1 MRGILASYRWRR
13 RLAWLTATVVLVA
26 GAIAAGLATG
36 LTWNRVPQTHGP
48 SNVPARI
55 DNTAPKPVRLKRH
68 DERQM
73 LAVASKFID
82 TAVARKHIDR
92 SWELASSELRS
103 GLTRKKWDTGDM
115 PVAPYPVGQAKLRL
129 DYADSDGV
137 GFSVVL
143 LPAKG
148 SREPPRD
155 FLMGLHPL
163 GSGKNRHWVV
173 DYWQSAPTGAAVGS
187 VNQGPP
193 SGTSSSV
200 NTAKESKAWL
210 FLPAGLLSLIVLL
223 PLSVAIVNW
232 YRTRRAERA
241 LLRSQ

>member
-13 RLAWLTATVVLVA
+13 RLAWLTATGVLVA

-36 LTWNRVPQTHGP
+36 LTWNRVPKQYGP

-55 DNTAPKPVRLKRH
+55 DNSAPKPLRLKHH

-103 GLTRKKWDTGDM
+103 GFSRKEWETGDM
-115 PVAPYPVGQAKLRL
+115 PVTPYPVGQARFRL
-129 DYADSDGV
+129 QFADSEGV

-148 SREPPRD
+148 SHQPSQE
-155 FLMGLHPL
+155 FLMGLRPL
-163 GSGKNRHWVV
+163 GSGKQRHWVV
-173 DYWQSAPTGAAVGS
+173 DYWQPAPTVSAAGS
-187 VNQGPP
+187 AGQAPP
-193 SGTSSSV
+193 SGSSGSV
-200 NTAKESKAWL
+200 STAKESKAWL
-210 FLPAGLLSLIVLL
+210 LLPAGLLSLIVLL
-223 PLSVAIVNW
+223 PLSIASLHW
-232 YRTRRAERA
+232 YRTRRADRA
-241 LLRSQ
+241 LLRS

>member
-1 MRGILASYRWRR
+1 MVRRLLASYRWRR
-13 RLAWLTATVVLVA
+13 RLMWLAVTAAAVA
-26 GAIAAGLATG
+26 GAVTVALA
-36 LTWNRVPQTHGP
+36 WP
-48 SNVPARI
+48 
-55 DNTAPKPVRLKRH
+55 NTAPKPPGPSNVRVHVDNTPPKPVRLNLHNKAAS
-68 DERQM
+68 
-73 LAVASKFID
+73 LAVASRFID
-82 TAVARKHIDR
+82 TAVARKDIDR

-193 SGTSSSV
+193 SGTSPPV
-200 NTAKESKAWL
+200 GTAKESKAWL

-241 LLRSQ
+241 LLRS

>member
-13 RLAWLTATVVLVA
+13 RLAWLTATVILVA
-26 GAIAAGLATG
+26 GAVVAGLATG
-36 LTWNRVPQTHGP
+36 LTWNKVPKKYGP

-55 DNTAPKPVRLKRH
+55 DDTTPKPVRLKH
-68 DERQM
+68 PDERQM

-103 GLTRKKWDTGDM
+103 GFTRKEWDTGDM
-115 PVAPYPVGQAKLRL
+115 PVPPYPVGQAKLRL
-129 DYADSDGV
+129 DYADSEGV

-143 LPAKG
+143 RPAKG

-163 GSGKNRHWVV
+163 GSGKKRHWVV
-173 DYWQSAPTGAAVGS
+173 DYWQPAPTVSAAGS
-187 VNQGPP
+187 AGQAPP
-193 SGTSSSV
+193 SGSSGSV
-200 NTAKESKAWL
+200 STAKESKAWL
-210 FLPAGLLSLIVLL
+210 LLPAGLLSLIVLL
-223 PLSVAIVNW
+223 PISVALVNW
-232 YRTRRAERA
+232 YRTRRSERA
-241 LLRSQ
+241 LLRS